1 MQRYAKLIGDVV
13 DVISFDP
20 DRDSAGNPTSDWI
33 PVPDDVYGGYI
44 HEESTFSPPPEPEPE
59 PEVEVPSEEP
69 PEPSNENQ
77 E

>member
-20 DRDSAGNPTSDWI
+20 DRDSDGNPTSEWI
-33 PVPDDVYGGYI
+33 PVSDDVYGSYI
-44 HEESTFSPPPEPEPE
+44 REESTFSPPPKPEPE
-59 PEVEVPSEEP
+59 LEVEVPSEEP
-69 PEPSNENQ
+69 PTPPLENQ